1 MERREGSMVASSTES
16 KGKLPIVGIMGIIVM
31 LVVFLLI
38 RLVWQQ
44 GGRPWAKI
52 PGADFVAVVILVV
65 ALVAAYYIHK
75 KMK

>member
-1 MERREGSMVASSTES
+1 MVASSTES
-16 KGKLPIVGIMGIIVM
+16 KSKLPIIGIMGIIVM
-31 LVVFLLI
+31 LAIFALI
-38 RLVWQQ
+38 RLVWQR
-44 GGRPWAKI
+44 GGRPWAAI